1 MNENL
6 MKEAMKVS
14 KNIEWATKFKL
25 SKDQYASENFQVM
38 NYGIGGKI
46 SSHVD
51 SQGWLFGKEFETPMY
66 EQRSRQV

>member
-1 MNENL
+1 MYMNENL
-6 MKEAMKVS
+6 MKEAMKLS

-46 SSHVD
+46 SGHTD
-51 SQGWLFGKEFETPMY
+51 SAGEANTKTVSDTPGKKI
-66 EQRSRQV
+66 